1 MIKELYE
8 IDRTTLGMILDEAAK
23 KADGEIPFRAR
34 AIALDQFTGN
44 KRRYPTAVMEKAL
57 AKITSTDGRTMW
69 GSAGHLDR
77 FEVPEVSHRIDKLW
91 IDKKAGMLMVEGAI
105 LPTTRGKDLA
115 ILVQAGKLGLS
126 LKGTGSL
133 KTVEEG
139 KGEEVQDDYKLLGID
154 FTLNPSCNVATVSK
168 DNLYESI
175 EFEEF
180 STEDGKQI
188 DEEMEFIA
196 KINEAVRAGL
206 AKVDKKIRSLV
217 ETELKGKKIEAVE
230 LVEDAIKEAETK
242 VRFVLNEAVR
252 SKIVETTLVGTELGM
267 VAASDTEP
275 PVNESIVNQIFKEN
289 KIAGTPKT
297 RTEIIASLR
306 KK

>member
-1 MIKELYE
+1 MV
-8 IDRTTLGMILDEAAK
+8 LDEAAK

-57 AKITSTDGRTMW
+57 AKITDAGGKTMW
-69 GSAGHLDR
+69 GSAGHIEN

-91 IDKKAGMLMVEGAI
+91 IDKKAGMLMCEGAI
-105 LPTTRGKDLA
+105 LPTTRGRDLA
-115 ILVQAGKLGLS
+115 ILVKAGKLGLS

-139 KGEEVQDDYKLLGID
+139 KGEEVQDDYKLMGID
-154 FTLNPSCNVATVSK
+154 FTLNPSCNVAMVSK
-168 DNLYESI
+168 DNLYESVD
-175 EFEEF
+175 FEEIVK
-180 STEDGKQI
+180 TELTT
-188 DEEMEFIA
+188 
-196 KINEAVRAGL
+196 KIEEAVKVGL
-206 AKVDKKIRSLV
+206 AKIDKKIRSLV
-217 ETELKGKKIEAVE
+217 EVELKGHDIEAVE
-230 LVEDAIKEAETK
+230 LVEDAITEAETK
-242 VRFVLNEAVR
+242 VRFVINEATR
-252 SKIVETTLVGTELGM
+252 NKIVEMVEIKNELGI

-275 PVNESIVNQIFKEN
+275 PVNESLVNQIFKEN

>member
-8 IDRTTLGMILDEAAK
+8 IERTTVGMTLDEAAK
-23 KADGEIPFRAR
+23 KDNGEIPFRAC
-34 AIALDQFTGN
+34 AMALDQFTGN

-57 AKITSTDGRTMW
+57 ARITSADGRTMW
-69 GSAGHLDR
+69 GSGGHKEK
-77 FEVPEVSHRIDKLW
+77 FEVPDVTHRIDKLW
-91 IDKKAGMLMVEGAI
+91 ISKKAGMLMVEGSI

-115 ILVQAGKLGLS
+115 ILVKAGKLGLS

-133 KTVEEG
+133 KPVEEG
-139 KGEEVQDDYKLLGID
+139 KEEVQDDYKLLGID
-154 FTLNPSCNVATVSK
+154 FVLNPACDIARVSK
-168 DNLYESI
+168 ENLYESVD
-175 EFEEF
+175 FEEV
-180 STEDGKQI
+180 SGKDGRRI
-188 DEEMEFIA
+188 DEEQEFIA
-196 KINEAVRAGL
+196 KINEAMTAAL
-206 AKVDKKIRSLV
+206 TKVDKKIRSLV
-217 ETELKGKKIEAVE
+217 ETELKGRNIEAVE

-275 PVNESIVNQIFKEN
+275 PVNESVVNQIFKEN

-297 RTEIIASLR
+297 RAEIIASLR